1 MTLEKCRNEIDRID
15 EEIIGLIEAR
25 FRVSESIAKI
35 KKEQGLPIENR
46 EREEE
51 LLIGIK
57 EMSCPDLAEYNMMVY
72 DRILEAS
79 KKYQAQI
86 VESL

>member
-46 EREEE
+46 EREKE

-57 EMSCPDLAEYNMMVY
+57 EMSSPDLTEYNMMVY

-79 KKYQAQI
+79 KKYQGQI